1 MKAVLVSPHFLYRI
15 EDDPKNPDDVRPLN
29 DFEFATRLSY
39 FLWSSMP
46 DEELFA
52 LAAKG
57 ELRKPAT
64 LEAQVKRMLS
74 SPKAKALS
82 ENFAG
87 QWLQL
92 RNLATIS
99 PDKGYYPAWDDALR
113 GAMAKEAE
121 SFFEHVGSN
130 RPAGARLPRRRL
142 HVRQRAAGEA
152 LRAVGCDRAR
162 SSAR

>member
-15 EDDPKNPDDVRPLN
+15 EDDTKNPSEVRTIN

-57 ELRKPAT
+57 DLRKPGV
-64 LEAQVKRMLS
+64 LETQVKRMLKD
-74 SPKAKALS
+74 PKAKALS

-92 RNLATIS
+92 RNLRTIS
-99 PDKGYYPAWDDALR
+99 
-113 GAMAKEAE
+113 
-121 SFFEHVGSN
+121 
-130 RPAGARLPRRRL
+130 
-142 HVRQRAAGEA
+142 
-152 LRAVGCDRAR
+152 
-162 SSAR
+162 